1 MRYLSLIALILV
13 LATAAVA
20 DEIDTAACVQKP
32 DFFKGVIVSKIVAD
46 HHYKGRKWCYVFTE
60 NNTGFAWLD
69 ELQAISCAD
78 AVENFT
84 KRRKQKLFQWLDGG
98 PNPMFM
104 DTVEVDRSE

>member
-1 MRYLSLIALILV
+1 MRYLSLIALILM
-13 LATAAVA
+13 LATVAMA
-20 DEIDTAACVQKP
+20 DELDTAACVQKP

-46 HHYKGRKWCYVFTE
+46 HHYKGRKWCYVFAE
-60 NNTGFAWLD
+60 NNTVNAWLD

-84 KRRKQKLFQWLDGG
+84 KQRKQKLFQWLDGG
-98 PNPMFM
+98 PNPMFV